1 MESHWDQKINTEIQH
16 SADDSVL
23 HHVSFKVRFL
33 AEGTLAVITLKW
45 ALDICFAH
53 IFVYNE
59 FVFASQNLIFVKGS
73 PGTGA
78 PCRGCCADVV
88 EGLTRSRKTG
98 GRGDKSKAAL
108 LQTRGSFGLE
118 ASNISRHLYDNLFF
132 WFSWTSCNFTRPSR
146 TSLIFLNTLTFLNML
161 ARKSHYV
168 QEYPSLS
175 NYAGKVI
182 IKRYQKWIQQLTSE
196 TQLDLIYNQHH
207 YHHQHQ
213 HQHQHSFTSF
223 SLTTSRT

>member
-16 SADDSVL
+16 SADDSVF

-33 AEGTLAVITLKW
+33 AEGTLAVITLKL
-45 ALDICFAH
+45 ALHICFAH
-53 IFVYNE
+53 IFVYRE
-59 FVFASQNLIFVKGS
+59 FVFASQNLFFCS

-88 EGLTRSRKTG
+88 EGLTRWRKTG

-132 WFSWTSCNFTRPSR
+132 CFSWTSCNLTRPSR
-146 TSLIFLNTLTFLNML
+146 TSLIFLNTLSFLNML
-161 ARKSHYV
+161 TRKSHYV
-168 QEYPSLS
+168 QEYPSLTMLAKLLSKHIKNGS
-175 NYAGKVI
+175 N
-182 IKRYQKWIQQLTSE
+182 
-196 TQLDLIYNQHH
+196 N
-207 YHHQHQ
+207 
-213 HQHQHSFTSF
+213 
-223 SLTTSRT
+223 